1 MSWQSFRF
9 INGKTEACFHMKR
22 NPRKLSW
29 TLFYRR
35 LRKKGTQ
42 EDVLKKAKKRIVT
55 SSAMTRGIAGLS
67 IDELKAKKSEAPER
81 RKAMREATVRY
92 TLFSAPLHTRDATV
106 HACPL
111 LRARDGCRNELEMCV
126 CVRGCLLSAWNAE
139 LTRTRCRG
147 CSSAKDENRKKQEE
161 KKKNAPK
168 KVAGGAAAP
177 MSKMGMKGGA
187 VIQPGRS
194 SAPGKKS
201 TR

>member
-1 MSWQSFRF
+1 M
-9 INGKTEACFHMKR
+9 G
-22 NPRKLSW
+22 
-29 TLFYRR
+29 R

-81 RKAMREATVRY
+81 RKAMREATVR
-92 TLFSAPLHTRDATV
+92 
-106 HACPL
+106 
-111 LRARDGCRNELEMCV
+111 
-126 CVRGCLLSAWNAE
+126 
-139 LTRTRCRG
+139 
-147 CSSAKDENRKKQEE
+147 SAKDENRKKQEE

-194 SAPGKKS
+194 SAPGK
-201 TR
+201 

>member
-1 MSWQSFRF
+1 M
-9 INGKTEACFHMKR
+9 
-22 NPRKLSW
+22 
-29 TLFYRR
+29 Y
-35 LRKKGTQ
+35 
-42 EDVLKKAKKRIVT
+42 
-55 SSAMTRGIAGLS
+55 
-67 IDELKAKKSEAPER
+67 
-81 RKAMREATVRY
+81 
-92 TLFSAPLHTRDATV
+92 
-106 HACPL
+106 
-111 LRARDGCRNELEMCV
+111 CV
-126 CVRGCLLSAWNAE
+126 SYVFVPGCLLSAWSAE
-139 LTRTRCRG
+139 LTRTCCRE

>member
-1 MSWQSFRF
+1 MFWQSFRF

-106 HACPL
+106 HAL
-111 LRARDGCRNELEMCV
+111 LEGARCLTKRAPVVCLTGDV
-126 CVRGCLLSAWNAE
+126 CVLC
-139 LTRTRCRG
+139 
-147 CSSAKDENRKKQEE
+147 
-161 KKKNAPK
+161 
-168 KVAGGAAAP
+168 
-177 MSKMGMKGGA
+177 
-187 VIQPGRS
+187 
-194 SAPGKKS
+194 
-201 TR
+201 